1 MNFAFDE
8 TRTADDWAQW
18 QGTNFDAADGGVEIA
33 TESLPT
39 YVAPDL
45 LIPEWP
51 SGVEVVD
58 LAVDSCSDLYV
69 LTSAGEVYRY
79 DRRTEQHD
87 RRTERFERLP
97 CTWQAGGTP
106 RAIGVTRE
114 SIYVASED
122 GVQAFSK
129 HLLQT
134 RWVVDDPFG
143 SPIALAT
150 IDEHALVL
158 DMEANV
164 DTDTGDRENS
174 DTGAR
179 DGSDSDEEDDGDR
192 AGGGSLIRL
201 GPNGGTRVRADGLGI
216 PTDLAVDDEDRVSVL
231 TVRDESA
238 EIVLFDRGF
247 DERATVS
254 TRADATCLAVG
265 DAGELLIGTSM
276 ESPGETSL
284 FRADPDGD
292 PFHAIS
298 AFDRSSHG
306 LLLASRRNDG
316 QLFVIG
322 GTDRRVFVLDTR
334 RQRRADPV
342 TERYGAQVVR
352 RFDAGTV
359 GTQWHR
365 VTLDRQ
371 LGGAGTQIRLSY
383 YATDDESLQYGTGPI
398 TLQAV
403 DGIGPTY
410 ANRLRDAGV
419 ADLSDLLDLTP
430 EEVSSVVS
438 AESLDVPPAW
448 TSEWIDTARALID
461 DRPDAGAL
469 DVETVDGIGPIYG
482 DRLRRVGIDTL
493 GDLVASTAEELAAV
507 ASRETVTVSTDR
519 TGAWLGQAKRLL
531 ADRGDV
537 RAEPWTAVS
546 KSNPTD
552 AFLEEAEG
560 RYLWV
565 RIELLGDADSSP
577 RVDAFRAYFPRQSYL
592 RHLPGI
598 YREDEQSAEFLE
610 RFLSIFETI
619 FVGIEENI
627 GASTR
632 FLDSNGIPPEHISW
646 LGDWLALEAGETW
659 PTPAKRE
666 LLRRAPDLFKKR
678 GTREGLLEIVGIYLD
693 HVRGESGG
701 AEGDVALIEYS
712 EVRPADSAMTGESNA
727 TDRAEATDDAE
738 SIDSVGPSVDQGRV
752 YVFEHTDLD
761 CIDVPAVR
769 DRYEEIV
776 PCPQCFIVFLRSHYD
791 DEVLDTIEAIV
802 DAHQPAHATGRT
814 AQLRSGIQL
823 GGNSFLGI
831 NTTLSDRAFHLE
843 EATLGKET
851 VIREHEQNGQ
861 FGLKSRLGT
870 DSTIS

>member
-1 MNFAFDE
+1 MGFAFDE
-8 TRTADDWAQW
+8 TQIADEWAQW
-18 QGTNFDAADGGVEIA
+18 QGTNFDVTDGGVELA
-33 TESLPT
+33 TEPLPM
-39 YVAPDL
+39 YVAPEL
-45 LIPEWP
+45 LVPAGSSVIEA
-51 SGVEVVD
+51 VD
-58 LAVDSCSDLYV
+58 LAIDDCGDLYV
-69 LTSAGEVYRY
+69 LTSAGEMYRY
-79 DRRTEQHD
+79 DQGTEQHGQRSD
-87 RRTERFERLP
+87 RFERLP
-97 CTWQAGGTP
+97 CTWQAGGSP

-114 SIYVASED
+114 SIYVASDD

-158 DMEANV
+158 DVEANV
-164 DTDTGDRENS
+164 DRDTGDGENS
-174 DTGAR
+174 DTGT
-179 DGSDSDEEDDGDR
+179 
-192 AGGGSLIRL
+192 GGGSLIRL
-201 GPNGGTRVRADGLGI
+201 EPDGGIRVRATGLGA
-216 PTDLAVDDEDRVSVL
+216 PVDLAIDDEGRASVL
-231 TVRDESA
+231 TVNGEST
-238 EIVLFDRGF
+238 EIARFDR
-247 DERATVS
+247 DYDVQSTVS
-254 TRADATCLAVG
+254 TRADATCLAIG
-265 DAGELLIGTSM
+265 DAGGLLIGTSTG
-276 ESPGETSL
+276 SSGEASL
-284 FRADPDGD
+284 FRADPDAET
-292 PFHAIS
+292 FRAIP

-322 GTDRRVFVLDTR
+322 GTDRRVFVLDAR
-334 RQRRADPV
+334 RRRRADSV
-342 TERYGAQVVR
+342 TDRYNAQIVR

-383 YATDDESLQYGTGPI
+383 YATDDASLRYGTGPI

-410 ANRLRDAGV
+410 ARRLRDAGV
-419 ADLSDLLDLTP
+419 ADLTDLLDRSP
-430 EEVSSVVS
+430 EEVSSAVS
-438 AESLDVPPAW
+438 MEVLDVPSAR
-448 TSEWIDTARALID
+448 TSRWIDAARDQIT
-461 DRPDAGAL
+461 DRPDAGSL
-469 DVETVDGIGPIYG
+469 DVETVDGIGPTYG
-482 DRLRRVGIDTL
+482 DRLRRAGIETL
-493 GDLVASTAEELAAV
+493 GDLVASTVEELTDAT
-507 ASRETVTVSTDR
+507 SREIVTVSTDR
-519 TGAWLGQAKRLL
+519 TEAWLDQAKRLL

-537 RAEPWTAVS
+537 RAEPWTSLS
-546 KSNPTD
+546 KPNPKD

-565 RIELLGDADSSP
+565 RIELVGDADSSP

-592 RHLPGI
+592 RHLPAI
-598 YREDEQSAEFLE
+598 YREDERSAAFLE
-610 RFLSIFETI
+610 RFLSVFESV
-619 FVGIEENI
+619 FVDIEEDI
-627 GASTR
+627 GAATR
-632 FLDSNGIPPEHISW
+632 YLDANGVPPEDLSW
-646 LGDWLALEAGETW
+646 LGDWLALETGETW

-678 GTREGLLEIVGIYLD
+678 GTREGLLEVVGIYLD
-693 HVRGESGG
+693 HVGGENGTPDG
-701 AEGDVALIEYS
+701 VMDRTERS
-712 EVRPADSAMTGESNA
+712 EMPPDDTEMRHGSNA
-727 TDRAEATDDAE
+727 TDGAEATGDAE
-738 SIDSVGPSVDQGRV
+738 SMDRVDPGDRDRV

-761 CIDVPAVR
+761 CIDVPAAR

-776 PCPQCFIVFLRSHYD
+776 PCPQCFIVFVRSHYD
-791 DEVLDTIEAIV
+791 DEVVDTIEAIV

-831 NTTLSDRAFHLE
+831 NTTLPDRAFHLE

-851 VIREHEQNGQ
+851 VIEEHEQHGQ